1 MKKYLFFTKY
11 ALLAEKNVFIWK
23 KNFILK
29 IFLTEKNLFFK
40 EKNAYENVK
49 NIFLISEIFFYTEN
63 ICVTNKI

>member
-1 MKKYLFFTKY
+1 MFFTKY

-29 IFLTEKNLFFK
+29 TFLTEKKLFFK

-49 NIFLISEIFFYTEN
+49 NIFLI
-63 ICVTNKI
+63 